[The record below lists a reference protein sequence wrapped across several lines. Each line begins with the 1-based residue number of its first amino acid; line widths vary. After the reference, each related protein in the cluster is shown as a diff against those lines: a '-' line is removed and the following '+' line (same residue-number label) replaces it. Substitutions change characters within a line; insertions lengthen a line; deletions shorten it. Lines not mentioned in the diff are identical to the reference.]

1 MNSSVNCAMELAIL
15 YNLFAAG
22 GTGLQLVVL
31 TDEDTVLGD
40 SKVLAASMKAKI
52 ADQVKREVTYGV
64 ARGQPALCHY
74 WCFVMILNLKGLFHL
89 SWVCMRVQVA
99 QTALFKAAYDKCD
112 LYLRSHFSE
121 TNSLQEI
128 RERWV
133 HDYEVAGSGTQS
145 VRRMSTALL
154 MAQDPAPGHPGRP
167 TTSFEN
173 PMLEARAEEAGGA
186 ELVQSAM

>member
-1 MNSSVNCAMELAIL
+1 MELAIL

-89 SWVCMRVQVA
+89 SWVCMRVQVSPTRLVHPP
-99 QTALFKAAYDKCD
+99 QTRIAHAAT
-112 LYLRSHFSE
+112 HFSP
-121 TNSLQEI
+121 TPPTI
-128 RERWV
+128 CP
-133 HDYEVAGSGTQS
+133 
-145 VRRMSTALL
+145 STHS
-154 MAQDPAPGHPGRP
+154 P
-167 TTSFEN
+167 
-173 PMLEARAEEAGGA
+173 
-186 ELVQSAM
+186 